1 MAIIDEYEVMVG
13 SPADIQLELNQWKHE
28 YEIEVLGGPILTSA
42 TDDDI
47 IVLVKR
53 TPLTKRKISD

>member
-1 MAIIDEYEVMVG
+1 MAIIDEYEMMVG
-13 SPADIQLELNQWKHE
+13 SPADIQMDLNQWKHQ

-47 IVLVKR
+47 MLLVKR
-53 TPLTKRKISD
+53 TPLTKRKMSN